1 MVGWRPQTPY
11 HVSSN
16 SHSRENH
23 SKEIFGRCMALQAM
37 KRLNTGE
44 RKIWRRIYGAVVEQ
58 GIWRMR
64 KNQELRDLCTD
75 LGHAVT

>member
-1 MVGWRPQTPY
+1 
-11 HVSSN
+11 
-16 SHSRENH
+16 
-23 SKEIFGRCMALQAM
+23 M

-64 KNQELRDLCTD
+64 NN
-75 LGHAVT
+75 